1 MYSRRSDES
10 NKKAETRI
18 SSKFLLRPAHK
29 SNDTSSNSEIPA
41 QPSSYCDTQSIM
53 THNDNNHDPPMK
65 NALLR
70 KASTPSIITT
80 ATEKASPIT
89 TKSTIITTKALTD
102 TTTNDAETNE
112 NYSSTLTIPSTKET
126 QTASPSRTE
135 ESKQNQEKGSN
146 LSGGVTSATLV
157 QEEKESPQYYNKK
170 ERKTIDIEKSPT
182 KEINKVLTDEIKNG
196 KTMSISKTPQ
206 VVETVSCLSVPPTK
220 KIKIENKVIAG
231 DPSRALNSN
240 SSKKKVSPT
249 NKRKRSSSS
258 TNSSTSS
265 LKAGQTSGRWTQEE
279 HQAFLEGL
287 KDCGREWKK
296 VALRIPTRTSAQI
309 RSHAQKY
316 FSKLQ
321 RDQESSTAIGS
332 GLLLAAPLMADG
344 KPGNII
350 VVEGGYL
357 SGTIVTSHGGTA
369 VLTPS
374 IQRNVERIVANPRG
388 AQREVEDTLEALRE
402 RYRQLQQRLEDRRR
416 LHEQHRKDS
425 EQEQGSPNVLA
436 GASAASDA
444 SSTLLNNNNSQQ
456 QEHNHRLS
464 EKYMPLPI
472 NHDVTRTSD
481 ESSSVSS
488 NVSSIAA
495 SRSNEEII
503 ALEVLG
509 DTLPRGDSAND
520 LQVLA
525 AIGENYNTT
534 SLLPIGHSS
543 IEPDGMILANNDN
556 ASSSSFDNDIFAP
569 LPPVVNER
577 NPLLV
582 EEGAVFLNNDNNN
595 DNNRAAMSSSVGRAS
610 SKAENVSA
618 LNIETNKFSGQKID
632 EGISPSPSKKRQR
645 QDC

>member
-1 MYSRRSDES
+1 
-10 NKKAETRI
+10 
-18 SSKFLLRPAHK
+18 
-29 SNDTSSNSEIPA
+29 
-41 QPSSYCDTQSIM
+41 
-53 THNDNNHDPPMK
+53 MK

-70 KASTPSIITT
+70 KASPPSIITT
-80 ATEKASPIT
+80 ATDKASRIT

-102 TTTNDAETNE
+102 TTTNDADE
-112 NYSSTLTIPSTKET
+112 NYSSTLTTPSTKET
-126 QTASPSRTE
+126 QTTSPSQTE
-135 ESKQNQEKGSN
+135 ERQQNQVKGSN
-146 LSGGVTSATLV
+146 LSGGVPSTTLV
-157 QEEKESPQYYNKK
+157 PEEKESPQYYNKK
-170 ERKTIDIEKSPT
+170 ETETIDIKKSPT
-182 KEINKVLTDEIKNG
+182 KEINEVLTDEIKSG

-206 VVETVSCLSVPPTK
+206 VVEAVSCLSVLPTK
-220 KIKIENKVIAG
+220 KIKIENKVFAG

-265 LKAGQTSGRWTQEE
+265 RKAGQTSGRWTQDE

-332 GLLLAAPLMADG
+332 GLLLATPLMADG

-357 SGTIVTSHGGTA
+357 SGTIVTSNGSTA

-402 RYRQLQQRLEDRRR
+402 RYRQLQQRLEDRSR

-425 EQEQGSPNVLA
+425 EQEEGLPNVVA
-436 GASAASDA
+436 GASDA
-444 SSTLLNNNNSQQ
+444 SSTLLNNNSSRQ
-456 QEHNHRLS
+456 QEQNHRLS

-472 NHDVTRTSD
+472 NHDVTRPSD

-520 LQVLA
+520 LQLLA

-543 IEPDGMILANNDN
+543 IEPDGMILANNDS

-569 LPPVVNER
+569 LPPVANER

-595 DNNRAAMSSSVGRAS
+595 DNDRAAISSSVGGAS
-610 SKAENVSA
+610 SKAEYVSGS
-618 LNIETNKFSGQKID
+618 NIETNKYYGQKID
-632 EGISPSPSKKRQR
+632 ERISPSPSKKRQR

>member
-1 MYSRRSDES
+1 MG
-10 NKKAETRI
+10 
-18 SSKFLLRPAHK
+18 
-29 SNDTSSNSEIPA
+29 
-41 QPSSYCDTQSIM
+41 
-53 THNDNNHDPPMK
+53 
-65 NALLR
+65 
-70 KASTPSIITT
+70 
-80 ATEKASPIT
+80 
-89 TKSTIITTKALTD
+89 
-102 TTTNDAETNE
+102 
-112 NYSSTLTIPSTKET
+112 IPSTKET
-126 QTASPSRTE
+126 QTTSPSQTE
-135 ESKQNQEKGSN
+135 ERQQNHVKGSN
-146 LSGGVTSATLV
+146 LPGGVPSTTLV
-157 QEEKESPQYYNKK
+157 PEEKESPQYYNKK
-170 ERKTIDIEKSPT
+170 ETIDIKKSPT
-182 KEINKVLTDEIKNG
+182 KEINEVLTDEIKSG

-206 VVETVSCLSVPPTK
+206 VVEAVSCLSVLPTK
-220 KIKIENKVIAG
+220 KIKIENKVFAG

-265 LKAGQTSGRWTQEE
+265 RKAGQTSGRWTQDE

-332 GLLLAAPLMADG
+332 GLLLATPLMADG

-402 RYRQLQQRLEDRRR
+402 RYRQLQQRLEDRSR

-425 EQEQGSPNVLA
+425 EQEEGLPNVVA
-436 GASAASDA
+436 GASDA
-444 SSTLLNNNNSQQ
+444 
-456 QEHNHRLS
+456 
-464 EKYMPLPI
+464 
-472 NHDVTRTSD
+472 
-481 ESSSVSS
+481 SSSVSS

-520 LQVLA
+520 LQLLA

-543 IEPDGMILANNDN
+543 IEPDGMILANNDS

-569 LPPVVNER
+569 
-577 NPLLV
+577 
-582 EEGAVFLNNDNNN
+582 
-595 DNNRAAMSSSVGRAS
+595 
-610 SKAENVSA
+610 
-618 LNIETNKFSGQKID
+618 
-632 EGISPSPSKKRQR
+632 
-645 QDC
+645 C

>member
-1 MYSRRSDES
+1 
-10 NKKAETRI
+10 
-18 SSKFLLRPAHK
+18 
-29 SNDTSSNSEIPA
+29 
-41 QPSSYCDTQSIM
+41 M

-65 NALLR
+65 NALIR

-196 KTMSISKTPQ
+196 KTMSISKNPQ
-206 VVETVSCLSVPPTK
+206 VVETVS
-220 KIKIENKVIAG
+220 AG

-350 VVEGGYL
+350 VVEGG
-357 SGTIVTSHGGTA
+357 I
-369 VLTPS
+369 LTPS

-481 ESSSVSS
+481 ESSS
-488 NVSSIAA
+488 
-495 SRSNEEII
+495 
-503 ALEVLG
+503 
-509 DTLPRGDSAND
+509 
-520 LQVLA
+520 
-525 AIGENYNTT
+525 
-534 SLLPIGHSS
+534 
-543 IEPDGMILANNDN
+543 
-556 ASSSSFDNDIFAP
+556 
-569 LPPVVNER
+569 
-577 NPLLV
+577 
-582 EEGAVFLNNDNNN
+582 
-595 DNNRAAMSSSVGRAS
+595 
-610 SKAENVSA
+610 
-618 LNIETNKFSGQKID
+618 
-632 EGISPSPSKKRQR
+632 
-645 QDC
+645 